1 MNDFDL
7 SDIERICCNCKFE
20 GQDYSC
26 LSKEREFDIIN
37 NCKKESSEYCA
48 YFKYQDWM
56 LKKFKKNKEE

>member
-26 LSKEREFDIIN
+26 LSKEREFDIIHLLAN
-37 NCKKESSEYCA
+37 N
-48 YFKYQDWM
+48 
-56 LKKFKKNKEE
+56 